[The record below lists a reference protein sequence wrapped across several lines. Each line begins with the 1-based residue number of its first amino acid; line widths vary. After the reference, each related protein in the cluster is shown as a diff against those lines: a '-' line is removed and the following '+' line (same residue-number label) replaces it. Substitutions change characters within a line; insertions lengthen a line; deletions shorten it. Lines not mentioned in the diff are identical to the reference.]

1 MNGNKVVAANFA
13 YSLRVALKAGYNLV
27 SFPTVVGEI
36 PIADLLSSISNDLKS
51 VHAYEGCD
59 AIDPW
64 RIYDPE
70 LPPAANDLQYVDSA
84 KGFWVEAKKDAEL
97 TVGGFFPTS
106 LSIPLCVGWNLIS

>member
-1 MNGNKVVAANFA
+1 MTAYDLFKRVHNHYMGNFMRHLWTTNKDNTSPKAYVEQSFEEVLGEYEVV
-13 YSLRVALKAGYNLV
+13 YV
-27 SFPTVVGEI
+27 
-36 PIADLLSSISNDLKS
+36 
-51 VHAYEGCD
+51 YEGCD
-59 AIDPW
+59 TGDPW
-64 RIYDPE
+64 KIYDPE